1 MYKFSIIIPCY
12 NQADWLKICIQ
23 SLKSQTFDNWEAII
37 VNDGSTDHTKETAD
51 DLSKDDSRIKV
62 IHQENGGL
70 SAARNAGIQKAKG
83 EWLNFLDSDDYLDMN
98 CLQMVF
104 NTFENNPLFHI
115 VQTGHHLVDEQ
126 NQIIS
131 TRIPQVVDGLF
142 LDAIAKGNDAPVLSV
157 FIKRDFFN
165 MLGLFDTTLKSAE
178 DWDMWIR
185 AAKNEGKRKIIYK
198 ALVSVRHLQ
207 NSMTRNPWRMYENTV
222 EVIKRVPLKDNR
234 ISNNSPLNVDMAF
247 NIEKFI
253 KARLLQALGLNIMQG
268 NIDEALSKFNEESS
282 KYNFHYHPIDFRQMN
297 SFMTFKNWYRPD
309 DVQKVLTDYPKF
321 YETFFSKTS
330 FSSEFQK
337 KACYYVFEFHLKNS
351 NLLKFKIIGKIINR
365 ILDITVNGKK
375 IREESG
381 IKSL

>member
-1 MYKFSIIIPCY
+1 MPQFSIIIPCY
-12 NQADWLKICIQ
+12 NQADWLKICVQ
-23 SLKSQTFDNWEAII
+23 SLKNQTFENWEAII

-51 DLSKDDSRIKV
+51 FLAKNDPRIKV
-62 IHQENGGL
+62 IHQDNCGL
-70 SAARNAGIQKAKG
+70 SSARNAGIQIAKG
-83 EWLNFLDSDDYLDMN
+83 EWLNFLDSDDYLDIN

-104 NTFENNPLFHI
+104 KAFENDSSFQMI
-115 VQTGHHLVDEQ
+115 QTGHHLVDEQ

-131 TRIPQVVDGLF
+131 TRIPQLYDGLF
-142 LDAIAKGNDAPVLSV
+142 LDAISKGNDAPVLSV
-157 FIKRDFFN
+157 FIKRTFFD
-165 MLGLFDTTLKSAE
+165 MLGEFDTTLKSAE

-222 EVIKRVPLKDNR
+222 AVIKRVPLKDNR
-234 ISNNSPLNVDMAF
+234 IKHNSPLNIDTDFDV
-247 NIEKFI
+247 EKAI
-253 KARLLQALGLNIMQG
+253 KARLIQALGLNIMQG
-268 NIDEALSKFNEESS
+268 NLDEALSKFNTESTL
-282 KYNFHYHPIDFRQMN
+282 YNFHYNPIDFRQMN
-297 SFMTFKNWYRPD
+297 SFMTFKNWYRAE
-309 DVQKVLTDYPKF
+309 DVKKVLSDYPKF
-321 YETFFSKTS
+321 YVDFFSKTN

-351 NLLKFKIIGKIINR
+351 NLLKYNFWGKIMNR
-365 ILDITVNGKK
+365 VLDISVNSKK